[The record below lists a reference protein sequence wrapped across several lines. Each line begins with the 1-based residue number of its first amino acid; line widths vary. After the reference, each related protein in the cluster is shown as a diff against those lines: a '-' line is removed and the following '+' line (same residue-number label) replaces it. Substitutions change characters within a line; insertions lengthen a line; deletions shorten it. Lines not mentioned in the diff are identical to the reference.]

1 MLIEV
6 TSAAGFLSNLIRA
19 RCDNPEQ
26 ADQFRDSLQIVLCS
40 HYDSH
45 WFPEKPF
52 KGSGYRCLRIVNKK
66 MDPLVSKAGEK
77 CGLTT
82 GRLLSLLPSELTMW
96 VDPSEVSYRIGEE
109 GSIGVIY
116 GDNNGSCSED
126 SGSSSSGSD
135 SEASSQGAPSPTQE
149 ILGGCKNNYMFYS
162 TSQNITKNHMD
173 YVGST
178 PQYVAS

>member
-1 MLIEV
+1 MHIEIG
-6 TSAAGFLSNLIRA
+6 SAAGFLSNLIRT
-19 RCDNPEQ
+19 RCKSPEQ
-26 ADQFRDSLQIVLCS
+26 VEKFRDSLQVVLNS
-40 HYDSH
+40 HYDNH

-82 GRLLSLLPSELTMW
+82 PQLIDLLPSELTMW

-116 GDNNGSCSED
+116 GDNGCSD
-126 SGSSSSGSD
+126 DSSSSGSD
-135 SEASSQGAPSPTQE
+135 SDASSQGAPSPTQE
-149 ILGGCKNNYMFYS
+149 ILSTCKNNFMFYPGS
-162 TSQNITKNHMD
+162 KNIASME
-173 YVGST
+173 YAGRT